1 MDSVVSQRSALHEA
15 ARRYAAA
22 GWRIF
27 PIEPRGK
34 QPLVKWQEHQSRA
47 PTLAEVDA
55 WWTNWPDANIGLA
68 CGHGIV
74 ALDFDGFTLD
84 QALAKLASER
94 IPMPEDAPVVTTG
107 KGVHVY
113 AYVDREV
120 RNRANIYRTP
130 AGEPAVDL
138 RGDGGYVILP
148 PSIHP
153 SGRAYAWARPWKVPL
168 PPAPDALHAWLD
180 RMSRERA
187 RVDARDQSSGGA
199 GPRWIAE
206 AMRGVG
212 SGMRNDTT
220 ARLAGYFLGKQMP
233 VDVVLAVMEPFAR
246 ACDPPLPLRELDT
259 TVRSVARTRGRG
271 EVEVDGSDPNEDPI
285 AEDLASILRRW
296 REQQKR
302 PDDFRIRTP
311 LPSLTRLLNGR
322 GWRPGTLAYVGARP
336 GMGKSVLGL
345 QIVTEAARMRK
356 NALYVGLEMENTES
370 AMRLIANEG
379 QIDADWLDGR
389 STGEEPDV
397 RAAIDRLEAI
407 PGRIRMFDRP
417 LSTPN
422 LARLVDIHAADI
434 VVLDYLQLVTP
445 PKERDRRLQIESIS
459 ADLKNL
465 AKLKRIPVIAL
476 SSLTRPT
483 EPGKKPT
490 LASLR
495 ESGQLEHDAHLIVFL
510 HTPDDMMAA
519 PMRPVEVI
527 VAKNRGGRLGAFNC
541 QFIGKNYLLREA
553 DNFYDDDAPDTRYEP
568 AESAAPP
575 TAAVD
580 AVAPIPGDF

>member
-1 MDSVVSQRSALHEA
+1 VLQRSALHEA

-34 QPLVKWQEHQSRA
+34 QPLVKWQEHQDRA
-47 PTLAEVDA
+47 PTIAEVDA
-55 WWTNWPDANIGLA
+55 WWSQWPDANIGLA

-74 ALDFDGFTLD
+74 VLDFDGFTLD
-84 QALAKLASER
+84 QARALLDRERVILA
-94 IPMPEDAPVVTTG
+94 PDVPVVQTG
-107 KGVHVY
+107 KGWHVY
-113 AYVDREV
+113 VFVDRQV
-120 RNRANIYRTP
+120 RNRANVYRVTP
-130 AGEPAVDL
+130 GEPAVDV

-153 SGRAYAWARPWKVPL
+153 SGRAYAWTSPWKVPL
-168 PPAPDALHAWLD
+168 PPAPDTLYAWLD
-180 RMSRERA
+180 RTSRERA
-187 RVDARDQSSGGA
+187 RAEAQAPGGGQGGG
-199 GPRWIAE
+199 GPRWIAD

-212 SGMRNDTT
+212 SGMRNDTA

-233 VDVVLAVMEPFAR
+233 VDVVLTVMESFAR
-246 ACDPPLPLRELDT
+246 GCNPPLPLRELDT

-271 EVEVDGSDPNEDPI
+271 EVEVDGQDPEDPI
-285 AEDLASILRRW
+285 ADDLATVLQKW

-322 GWRPGTLAYVGARP
+322 GWRPGTLTYIGARP
-336 GMGKSVLGL
+336 GMGKSVLGV
-345 QIVTEAARMRK
+345 QIVKEAARLRK
-356 NALYVGLEMENTES
+356 NALYVGLEMENVETV
-370 AMRLIANEG
+370 MRMIAAEG
-379 QIDADWLDGR
+379 EIDADWLDGR
-389 STGEEPDV
+389 STGDEPDV
-397 RAAIDRLEAI
+397 VSAIQRLEAI
-407 PGRIRMFDRP
+407 PGKIRMFDRP
-417 LSTPN
+417 LSTPT

-434 VVLDYLQLVTP
+434 IVLDYLQLVTP

-483 EPGKKPT
+483 EPGKKPN

-519 PMRPVEVI
+519 PIRPVEVI

-541 QFIGKNYLLREA
+541 QFVGKNYLLREVS
-553 DNFYDDDAPDTRYEP
+553 DYDDDDAAADTRYE
-568 AESAAPP
+568 SAA
-575 TAAVD
+575 AQ
-580 AVAPIPGDF
+580 APIEAIPGDF